1 MAQDE
6 TIPEPKTD
14 MSPKPEPETEI
25 ESKPSSEDVG
35 GQPMIKICDA
45 MIPYQVKERNIF
57 LERKNLLNDL
67 FFVQSQQK
75 RNYQMM
81 DQVLT
86 EAGCNLMK
94 SFIWFGKN
102 RKFISIPAL
111 KVLMKQNYYALKKP
125 ELKQQIENSLD
136 KLTKDKSNLLA
147 KKVLH
152 LPSFDDTIPY
162 KLSRGT
168 VFLNTSFFLKAAGCS
183 QQYVENKPSNSYF
196 TVLRLLRKQGI
207 NVKGKL
213 IKLFHYYLFKFLQK
227 KKHFLTYLYF
237 NTYILKYM
245 SILGCFLKQGICKY
259 GYISTKAAFLLFKS
273 EKGPF
278 RNKKRVKLLRKELHE
293 VLKSTVPAYTKKS
306 LIGSNQENKDQVF
319 IVKFTSTF

>member
-6 TIPEPKTD
+6 TISEPKTETD
-14 MSPKPEPETEI
+14 MPPEPETEI

-213 IKLFHYYLFKFLQK
+213 MFSLLFIHVFYKEN
-227 KKHFLTYLYF
+227 HFLTYLYV
-237 NTYILKYM
+237 NKY
-245 SILGCFLKQGICKY
+245 
-259 GYISTKAAFLLFKS
+259 STD
-273 EKGPF
+273 
-278 RNKKRVKLLRKELHE
+278 R
-293 VLKSTVPAYTKKS
+293 
-306 LIGSNQENKDQVF
+306 
-319 IVKFTSTF
+319 